1 MNSDLY
7 STHFTTGGYIAF
19 WVSAVIIGTFI
30 AVTFI
35 SFISKREIIR
45 SQIKT
50 LLFIFL
56 AALSVW
62 AFLWDPAPYYD
73 SYKHFQWLNQI
84 RNQKIG
90 LLSFLKNG
98 FNGSKIG
105 NYYGLI
111 GFNILRYIVVTLS
124 SNNHMLPF
132 LCTAI
137 DYLIFYYVVIDFID
151 KEGINFTWLFVVW
164 AMSFSFLSYFMVV
177 SGIRNAFA
185 ASIAGLAIYNKLY
198 KKHGYVEYVFLSV
211 MAITIHPNVALP
223 LLITI
228 VYPLFKGI
236 KSIFVLFFCI
246 LFLRFGYTF
255 LQSSGIPFL
264 SYVGGVIEFYIVDN
278 QYHGEV
284 TTYISDIIVIV
295 CSLMLFARNRRTLLP
310 QGDNQ
315 RGKVQNVGSTRC
327 VQFVLVYSLAVLS
340 MAFVGGTNFLTR
352 EGYVLGILSVFYVKF
367 FSSLHYTVSKEDFPN
382 VTLLAVIILASL
394 ANIGSEFLLL
404 FAQFF

>member
-19 WVSAVIIGTFI
+19 WVSAAIIGAFI
-30 AVTFI
+30 AVAFI
-35 SFISKREIIR
+35 SFILKREIIR

-50 LLFIFL
+50 FLFVFL

-98 FNGSKIG
+98 FSGSKIG

-111 GFNILRYIVVTLS
+111 GFNILRYIVVTIS
-124 SNNHMLPF
+124 SNNHVLPF

-151 KEGINFTWLFVVW
+151 KEEIDFTWLFVVW

-177 SGIRNAFA
+177 SGIRNALA

-198 KKHGYVEYVFLSV
+198 KKHGHAEYVFLSV
-211 MAITIHPNVALP
+211 MAVTIHPNVALP
-223 LLITI
+223 LLIAI

-236 KSIFVLFFCI
+236 KSIFVLLFCI
-246 LFLRFGYTF
+246 LFIRFGYTV

-284 TTYISDIIVIV
+284 TTYISDIVVIL
-295 CSLMLFARNRRTLLP
+295 CSLMLFARNRRTLHL
-310 QGDNQ
+310 QSDNQ
-315 RGKVQNVGSTRC
+315 IGEMQNVESIRC
-327 VQFVLVYSLAVLS
+327 VQFVLVYCLAVLS

-367 FSSLHYTVSKEDFPN
+367 FSSIHYTVSKEDFPN
-382 VTLLAVIILASL
+382 VILLTVIIFTSL

-404 FAQFF
+404 LAQFF